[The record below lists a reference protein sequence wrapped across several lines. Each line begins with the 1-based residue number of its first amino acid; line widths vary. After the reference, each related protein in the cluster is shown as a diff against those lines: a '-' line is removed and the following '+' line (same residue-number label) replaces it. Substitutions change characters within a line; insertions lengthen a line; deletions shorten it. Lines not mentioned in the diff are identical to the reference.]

1 MKETYYSRVLTIFYN
16 KAATSTSSRLSEAQ
30 IERVRM
36 TNRTEYN
43 VGPTLHPT
51 GPHLKPYTPI
61 TSLTPHSR
69 IYTGAKE
76 VLFDRNK

>member
-1 MKETYYSRVLTIFYN
+1 MLTLFYN
-16 KAATSTSSRLSEAQ
+16 RAATSTSSRLLTEAQ
-30 IERVRM
+30 KERVRM

-61 TSLTPHSR
+61 TPLTSHSR

-76 VLFDRNK
+76 VLLGRNK

>member
-1 MKETYYSRVLTIFYN
+1 MLTLFYN
-16 KAATSTSSRLSEAQ
+16 RAATSRSTSSRLLSEAQ
-30 IERVRM
+30 KERVRM

-43 VGPTLHPT
+43 VGPTLHRT

-76 VLFDRNK
+76 VLLDRNK